1 MSLGLSRIVITLGLV
16 SLFNDMASEMIYP
29 LLPLFLTTVLGA
41 GAAAL
46 GLVEGVAEATAAGLK
61 LLSGKLSDR
70 ALRRKPFLLAGYGLS
85 GALRPLMALAWAW
98 PVVGAIRFAD
108 RIGKGLRSAPRDA
121 LIAEATPPQRLGAAF
136 GFHRAMDH
144 AGAVV
149 GPLLAAALMKG
160 FGFSLKEVFLCAFVP
175 ALVVMGL
182 IVSGIK
188 EPPAPPQKNEAE
200 NKPAGA
206 VVFDPRLKGTLAALW
221 LFTLGNATDAFLL
234 LRLSQA
240 GAGAALIAVLWSAH
254 HVVKM
259 VANVVGG
266 RFSDRFG
273 PLAAIVAGWVL
284 YAAIYFLFALKAGLG
299 WTVGVFLAYGL
310 FYGLCEPSEKSL
322 IARLAPAGVKG
333 TTFGWYHATLGLG
346 ALPASLLFG
355 VLWQR
360 FGAPVAFY
368 TGAGFALLGTV
379 VLLWVWRG
387 GGSGSSVLIPIFNR
401 NSINPER

>member
-46 GLVEGVAEATAAGLK
+46 GLVEGVGGGVAGAPAVAGGAEATAAGLK

-149 GPLLAAALMKG
+149 GPLLAEL
-160 FGFSLKEVFLCAFVP
+160 
-175 ALVVMGL
+175 L
-182 IVSGIK
+182 ILQV
-188 EPPAPPQKNEAE
+188 
-200 NKPAGA
+200 GA
-206 VVFDPRLKGTLAALW
+206 QIEELT
-221 LFTLGNATDAFLL
+221 
-234 LRLSQA
+234 S
-240 GAGAALIAVLWSAH
+240 
-254 HVVKM
+254 
-259 VANVVGG
+259 
-266 RFSDRFG
+266 
-273 PLAAIVAGWVL
+273 
-284 YAAIYFLFALKAGLG
+284 
-299 WTVGVFLAYGL
+299 
-310 FYGLCEPSEKSL
+310 
-322 IARLAPAGVKG
+322 
-333 TTFGWYHATLGLG
+333 
-346 ALPASLLFG
+346 
-355 VLWQR
+355 
-360 FGAPVAFY
+360 
-368 TGAGFALLGTV
+368 
-379 VLLWVWRG
+379 
-387 GGSGSSVLIPIFNR
+387 
-401 NSINPER
+401 

>member
-1 MSLGLSRIVITLGLV
+1 MSRGLSRVVITLGLV

-61 LLSGKLSDR
+61 LLSGRLSDR

-85 GALRPLMALAWAW
+85 GTLRPLMALAWAW

-121 LIAEATPPQRLGAAF
+121 LIAEATPPERLGAAF

-149 GPLLAAALMKG
+149 GPLIAAALMKG
-160 FGFSLKEVFLCAFVP
+160 FGFSLKQVFLCAFLP
-175 ALVVMGL
+175 ALVVMVL
-182 IVSGIK
+182 IVFGLK
-188 EPPAPPQKNEAE
+188 ESPAPPPKIE
-200 NKPAGA
+200 NTSKPPGHFSA
-206 VVFDPRLKGTLAALW
+206 DPRLGGTLAALW
-221 LFTLGNATDAFLL
+221 LFALGNATDAFLL
-234 LRLSQA
+234 IRLSQA
-240 GAGAALIAVLWSAH
+240 GAGAALIAALWSAH

-259 VANVVGG
+259 LANVAGG
-266 RFSDRFG
+266 RVSDRFG
-273 PLAAIVAGWVL
+273 PLAAIVAGWAL
-284 YAAIYFLFALKAGLG
+284 YAVVYFLFALKAGLG

-322 IARLAPAGVKG
+322 IAQLAPKGVKG

-360 FGAPVAFY
+360 FGPAAAFY
-368 TGAGFALLGTV
+368 TGAGFALTATG
-379 VLLWVWRG
+379 VLLWVWR
-387 GGSGSSVLIPIFNR
+387 SGFRPSPQ
-401 NSINPER
+401 